1 MSSDLPGPR
10 LIAGLWCGDVLAAL
24 PDWLEGGLS
33 PELQAAARAHLAG
46 CDWCERF
53 GGRYGA
59 VVTALRAEVRPA
71 MPAGAAQRLDER
83 LAKALRG
90 QTG

>member
-1 MSSDLPGPR
+1 MSSELPGPR

-24 PDWLEGGLS
+24 PDWVDGVLPAEVQ
-33 PELQAAARAHLAG
+33 EAARAHLAG

-59 VVTALRAEVRPA
+59 LVAGLRAEVRPA
-71 MPAGAAQRLDER
+71 MPAGAAQRLDEH
-83 LAKALRG
+83 LARALRER
-90 QTG
+90 TG